1 MMTTTTRSFLTAQR
15 EASKLVSRAEKLS
28 VRIPMVGK
36 VAVPPPDQLAFFAA
50 LGLLTA
56 VGLLDWPVVLAAGVG
71 QVVVAR
77 HLEGRRI
84 EADEAAEEPAHEDQT
99 ATLAPSGPVT
109 ANSAAGTS
117 VSDETA
123 KP

>member
-28 VRIPMVGK
+28 VRIPMAGK

-84 EADEAAEEPAHEDQT
+84 EAAEEPAHEDQT